1 MKDTLLTLN
10 ELLSAVDGRLLTG
23 FDAAVL
29 EKDFCFRSVVTDSRF
44 VSINS
49 LFVPLIG
56 EFQNGHKYVPQA
68 VREYIEKAD
77 AEAGEGSTSPS
88 RRVTRRKPVSGES
101 ESGGTDTREKTED
114 AAEGDCEGL

>member
-10 ELLSAVDGRLLTG
+10 ELLSAVDGRLLAG
-23 FDAAVL
+23 FDAAAL

-56 EFQNGHKYVPQA
+56 EFQNGHKYIPQA
-68 VREYIEKAD
+68 V
-77 AEAGEGSTSPS
+77 EAGASVVFVDCDQVQKDDALYTELE
-88 RRVTRRKPVSGES
+88 KKSGCVLIH
-101 ESGGTDTREKTED
+101 TFIFHIII
-114 AAEGDCEGL
+114 